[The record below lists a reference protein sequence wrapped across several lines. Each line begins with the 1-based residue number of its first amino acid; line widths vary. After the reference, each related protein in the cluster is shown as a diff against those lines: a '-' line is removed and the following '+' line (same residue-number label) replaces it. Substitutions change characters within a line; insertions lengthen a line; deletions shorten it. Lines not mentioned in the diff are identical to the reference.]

1 MLAAWLGRCAS
12 DAFASHVLPQSCLC
26 YINGVFIF
34 FLHVHGA
41 RCLVAQV
48 PGEKYV
54 RFDSLVDRVND
65 PTIFVVQDG
74 HQAYPAYLIT
84 YH

>member
-1 MLAAWLGRCAS
+1 MPWHASIVSLLYLWHIHLLLARAW
-12 DAFASHVLPQSCLC
+12 
-26 YINGVFIF
+26 
-34 FLHVHGA
+34 
-41 RCLVAQV
+41 CLVAQV

-54 RFDSLVDRVND
+54 RFNSLVDCAND